1 MALVEH
7 GPLPTVDMGTSNT
20 NFIDTLPDEVLSI
33 VFGFVFHAR
42 ALAKVCSRWRRVYK
56 NSVQSPKEQILRQ
69 IHNGYPVPLGVHF
82 DPNSVITTQDNCL
95 LAVDSNGD
103 IAVMEFGRSLKHI
116 RWYIRRYTETKIEY
130 MDPKHDVIELSL
142 PKPIHTAYS
151 REVSHFTTRGDM
163 TVWIENS
170 HLLLFSAP
178 GGKTCSWDLYK
189 ALTPDDEYISSETV
203 PLYTTSTHAVV
214 HINELN
220 ICCVAELKTNGSISF
235 ERYDKHVCIGTT
247 KTHIYNSRTTPM
259 LQKHADNMKFLCT
272 DDESRVYTSLCD
284 SAQKY
289 FFGRIIQTVD
299 GDTKLVK
306 FYTESQVWKA
316 TACPSF
322 VVMMCGGYRCFLFSI
337 DGTCLWK
344 SSGWV
349 GDVMINGIVN
359 VPGYGWRLCMGK
371 HTQVF
376 WDPKNRIML

>member
-1 MALVEH
+1 MVLIEH
-7 GPLPTVDMGTSNT
+7 DPLPTVDMGTSNT

-56 NSVQSPKEQILRQ
+56 NSVKRPKEQILRQ
-69 IHNGYPVPLGVHF
+69 IYNGYPVTLEWHF
-82 DPNSVITTQDNCL
+82 DTDSVITTQDNCL

-116 RWYIRRYTETKIEY
+116 RWYIRSYMATEIYYIDTQNE
-130 MDPKHDVIELSL
+130 HVFLSL
-142 PKPIHTAYS
+142 PKPIHTPYS
-151 REVSHFTTRGDM
+151 REITHFTTRDDM
-163 TVWIENS
+163 TVWIENF

-178 GGKTCSWDLYK
+178 GGKKCVWNLFK
-189 ALTPDDEYISSETV
+189 GLTPDDGDFSAENVT
-203 PLYTTSTHAVV
+203 LYTTLTHAVV
-214 HINELN
+214 HINGLN
-220 ICCVAELKTNGSISF
+220 ICCIAELKTSGSISF
-235 ERYDKHVCIGTT
+235 ERYDKHVCISTT
-247 KTHIYNSRTTPM
+247 KTHIYNSRTTLM
-259 LQKHADNMKFLCT
+259 LQKHADDMKRLYT

-289 FFGRIIQTVD
+289 FFGRITQTVD

-306 FYTESQVWKA
+306 FYTESQVSKVM
-316 TACPSF
+316 ACPSF

-337 DGTCLWK
+337 DGICLWK

-349 GDVMINGIVN
+349 GDVMINGIAN

-371 HTQVF
+371 LFGDQ
-376 WDPKNRIML
+376 KNRIML